1 MTSRFSKPSRP
12 EVAREEHLR
21 HAAAADGSEEL
32 VATKALA
39 HDVMIQYRLVRGL
52 PWLLAI
58 VSAATAARA
67 APPGHAVAVW
77 WQPPGDLAPAARA
90 RAAFAD
96 AAQRRGAAFVDA
108 TEPARTPPSLVPAL
122 DAALA
127 DWAAFRFAD
136 ALAKLDE
143 LARLADARGGGDLD
157 QRQLGEIYLYRGLC
171 RLEVGPAE
179 AAWDDLVRAA
189 RLDPT
194 RVIDPARF
202 PPRAVAAY
210 RRAAVEVTAAR
221 ARRARGGGA
230 ARRGARAR
238 RPRLRRRGDGTG
250 GHALRRRRRRR
261 LRAVGGGGRR
271 LGRARAAAAAVA
283 PCAAARRR
291 SAGGADARRAR
302 RGGSSPARW
311 CAAIDGWRF
320 VARELTL
327 PDGKMV
333 SHAVALAD
341 TPIAAAVD
349 GAVARVAPLLT
360 APPPAAAPKKP
371 AAGGS
376 GPSPA
381 GSPRRWR
388 W

>member
-1 MTSRFSKPSRP
+1 
-12 EVAREEHLR
+12 
-21 HAAAADGSEEL
+21 
-32 VATKALA
+32 
-39 HDVMIQYRLVRGL
+39 MIQYRLVRGL

-77 WQPPGDLAPAARA
+77 WQPPGDLAQSARA

-96 AAQRRGAAFVDA
+96 AAQRRGASFVDA

-210 RRAAVEVTAAR
+210 RRAAVEVTERGRVALEVAAPPGAALALDGHAFDGAATVPVGTHFVAVDAAGYEPWAAVVDVSGAHERLQPPLRPYQPPDADRLVALTAAR
-221 ARRARGGGA
+221 APRQILAGA
-230 ARRGARAR
+230 
-238 RPRLRRRGDGTG
+238 LVRGD
-250 GHALRRRRRRR
+250 H
-261 LRAVGGGGRR
+261 
-271 LGRARAAAAAVA
+271 
-283 PCAAARRR
+283 
-291 SAGGADARRAR
+291 
-302 RGGSSPARW
+302 
-311 CAAIDGWRF
+311 GWSF

-341 TPIAAAVD
+341 TPIAVAVE

-360 APPPAAAPKKP
+360 ALPPAAAPKKSRWWIWA
-371 AAGGS
+371 AAGGLAATLAVVIPVS
-376 GPSPA
+376 IVYSSPSPTGTIG
-381 GSPRRWR
+381 GSLGTLH
-388 W
+388 